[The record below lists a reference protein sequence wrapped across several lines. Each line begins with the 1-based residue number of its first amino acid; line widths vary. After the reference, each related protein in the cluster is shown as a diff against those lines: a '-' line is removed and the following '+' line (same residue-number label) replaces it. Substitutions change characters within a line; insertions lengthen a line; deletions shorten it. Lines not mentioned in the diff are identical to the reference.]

1 MMSNILNINKNE
13 GIKFSK
19 FSGDNNKIHINEVTG
34 NNSIYG
40 ENIAH
45 GVLVILRFLEK
56 INFKEKHFYVKVLFE
71 NGFKYNQ
78 NIIFKKK
85 NFSKSKIRYNL
96 YQQNNINAKIEIRTI
111 PINYQIKKFSKES
124 FKKKYFA
131 SIKRS
136 KTFIFK
142 NVKEELVEA
151 LCKLTKYVGTVYPG
165 ENSLISEVI
174 IFTNE
179 KDQSK
184 NILISSD
191 NSLILKGFP
200 IITNQLVY
208 KNYNIR
214 FKTLIR
220 PHLKIKFRK
229 PIKKIL
235 NQVNLIKKNIIIIG
249 ASSGLGKDLLEIF
262 LSNKKIKIIAT
273 YFKNKIKKKR
283 KNLVLKKINIEN
295 DLKLVFK
302 LIKKYEPCYIYYFA
316 TPKIL
321 FRIVNDK
328 KIIKSYNNY
337 FVKWPIQIIKYAK
350 KYNCNFFYP
359 STTYNNKSAL
369 YSLSKSKAEKEINK
383 LKNNKI
389 SLVKMPGINTRQSL
403 SLIHKK
409 LPDLRDLIAKNNEI
423 FNKIFFKN

>member
-1 MMSNILNINKNE
+1 MSNILNINKNE

-19 FSGDNNKIHINEVTG
+19 FTGDNNKIHINEVIG

-40 ENIAH
+40 ENIVH

-56 INFKEKHFYVKVLFE
+56 INFKEKHSYVKVLFE
-71 NGFKYNQ
+71 EGFKYNH
-78 NIIFKKK
+78 NIAFKKK
-85 NFSKSKIRYNL
+85 KISKSKIFYNL
-96 YQQNNINAKIEIRTI
+96 YQQNNINAKIEIGSI
-111 PINYQIKKFSKES
+111 PINYQIKKLSKES
-124 FKKKYFA
+124 FKKKYFV
-131 SIKRS
+131 SIKKS
-136 KTFIFK
+136 KLFIFK
-142 NVKEELVEA
+142 NIKKELVEA
-151 LCKLTKYVGTVYPG
+151 LSKLTKYVGTIYPG

-184 NILISSD
+184 NVLISSD

-200 IITNQLVY
+200 IISNQLVY
-208 KNYNIR
+208 KNYNIQ

-220 PHLKIKFRK
+220 PQLKIKFRK

-235 NQVNLIKKNIIIIG
+235 NQVNLIKRNIIIIG
-249 ASSGLGKDLLEIF
+249 ASSGIGKDLLEIF

-283 KNLVLKKINIEN
+283 KNLVLKKVNIEN
-295 DLKLVFK
+295 DLKLIFK
-302 LIKKYEPCYIYYFA
+302 LIKKYKPCYIYYFA

-359 STTYNNKSAL
+359 STTYNNKSTL
-369 YSLSKSKAEKEINK
+369 YSIAKSKAEKEINK

-389 SLVKMPGINTRQSL
+389 SLAKIPGINTRQSL

-409 LPDLRDLIAKNNEI
+409 LPDLRDLMAKNNEI
-423 FNKIFFKN
+423 FNKVFFKS